1 MNLAHS
7 SSSVPGGYG
16 ELRQVSKS
24 GFAKLVGL
32 TPGRISQLIAKGL
45 PVEPD
50 GKIDVARGKLWLGEN
65 IDATRSAAQ
74 VTTTQGQLFH
84 DERPHSLTAEKTRLA
99 RAQAD
104 AAEVRNL
111 VLRGELLKASD
122 VEKEWASVLRGVRAG
137 LLAIP
142 ARVQQQLPHVA
153 AADIA
158 VLEAELRAA
167 LEQLAEGK
175 GSDGHE

>member
-1 MNLAHS
+1 MNSAHGYNGTS
-7 SSSVPGGYG
+7 GGQG
-16 ELRQVSKS
+16 ELRTVSKS

-32 TPGRISQLIAKGL
+32 TPGRISQLISQGL

-50 GKIDVARGKLWLGEN
+50 GKVDVARGKLWIAGN
-65 IDATRSAAQ
+65 VDPVRAAAQ
-74 VTTTQGQLFH
+74 ANSEQGQLFQ
-84 DERPHSLTAEKTRLA
+84 DERPTALTAEKTRLA

-111 VLRGELLKASD
+111 MLRAELLKAGD
-122 VEKEWASVLRGVRAG
+122 VEKEWSAMLRTVRAG

-142 ARVQQQLPHVA
+142 ARLQQQLPHIS

-158 VLEAELRAA
+158 VFDAELRAA
-167 LEQLAEGK
+167 LEQLADDNSK
-175 GSDGHE
+175 GAK